1 MKRGIDTDREG
12 PMRTV
17 APKVVKTAL
26 ALRGLLFLGGVL
38 SGAALLLAAITG
50 KKNKP

>member
-1 MKRGIDTDREG
+1 MQTDREG

-26 ALRGLLFLGGVL
+26 ALRALLFLGGVVA
-38 SGAALLLAAITG
+38 GAALLLAAITE
-50 KKNKP
+50 KKNKH